1 MSIIMPNDTVAREIL
16 EFIKKRLEL
25 PDNIIGLSLYLR
37 QDEAIRIDCQ
47 YYPSVKR
54 ISEESA

>member
-1 MSIIMPNDTVAREIL
+1 MPNDTVAREIL